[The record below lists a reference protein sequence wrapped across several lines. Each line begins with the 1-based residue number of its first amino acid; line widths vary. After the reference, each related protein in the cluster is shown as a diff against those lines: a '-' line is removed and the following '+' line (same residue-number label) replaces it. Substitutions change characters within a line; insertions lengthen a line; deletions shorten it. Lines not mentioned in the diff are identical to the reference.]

1 MNNEVISVVDC
12 IKENLIRVKNNIEYD
27 YTVENYLENYKD
39 ILNSFEYA
47 DERLK
52 ALIMLYVVNPT
63 LEEVKKWDLQTLE
76 DYIYDTVDDVY
87 VKEYEK
93 LFEII
98 KKGK

>member
-1 MNNEVISVVDC
+1 MNNEVISVVDY

-27 YTVENYLENYKD
+27 YTIENYLENYKD
-39 ILNSFEYA
+39 ILNSFKYA

-76 DYIYDTVDDVY
+76 DYIYDTVDDIY